1 MSGIDGFN
9 CMHENLCVPQER
21 VCDGYPDCVMGTTV
35 FDEMNC
41 IPESGTQGCKNM
53 HPLNTSQIKGLALAI
68 RKHHHTRTHAHKC
81 GFYVIHL
88 LLTLHN
94 IIVGCIHGNVRTPLL
109 GGVADTEG
117 LVEVCV
123 NGTYYTVSLDNG
135 RFSVRE
141 VTVICKQLRLG
152 NGKFI

>member
-1 MSGIDGFN
+1 M
-9 CMHENLCVPQER
+9 
-21 VCDGYPDCVMGTTV
+21 
-35 FDEMNC
+35 
-41 IPESGTQGCKNM
+41 
-53 HPLNTSQIKGLALAI
+53 
-68 RKHHHTRTHAHKC
+68 HAHKC

-94 IIVGCIHGNVRTPLL
+94 IIVGCTHGNIRTPLL

-141 VTVICKQLRLG
+141 ATVICKQLQLG
-152 NGKFI
+152 NGKKFCYCKSHLSLSMVDYNKINLTKMHY